1 MGRAWQV
8 AERAG
13 FEPAVG
19 YSPTHAF
26 QACDLNHSSISPEWG
41 KTANSSGFQL
51 LLACTIFMAELMR
64 AETSVILLG
73 TTSVVL
79 ASKATRL

>member
-1 MGRAWQV
+1 M
-8 AERAG
+8 
-13 FEPAVG
+13 
-19 YSPTHAF
+19 
-26 QACDLNHSSISPEWG
+26 G